1 MAANSCSSCSG
12 NSSSSA
18 FSLASNARSVSRWLL
33 TDTYSP
39 SAIDTAPATN
49 PAIPAVRIGP
59 GSGVTAATP
68 TTRPA
73 VDTMPSFAPST
84 PARSQFSRCPRPPA
98 CGSAE

>member
-1 MAANSCSSCSG
+1 MDSNPGGPDQLPDAVG
-12 NSSSSA
+12 NGHGQ
-18 FSLASNARSVSRWLL
+18 
-33 TDTYSP
+33 P

-68 TTRPA
+68 TTKPA
-73 VDTMPSFAPST
+73 VQTMPSLAPSI
-84 PARSQFSRCPRPPA
+84 PARSQFSRCPKPPA